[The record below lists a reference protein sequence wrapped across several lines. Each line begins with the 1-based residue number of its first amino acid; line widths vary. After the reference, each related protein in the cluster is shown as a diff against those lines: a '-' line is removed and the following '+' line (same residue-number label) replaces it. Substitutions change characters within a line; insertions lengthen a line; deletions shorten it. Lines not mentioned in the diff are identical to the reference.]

1 MIVTDTDAARALRTA
16 LSRGGDWA
24 ELFWERHTVV
34 TLTLDDNKLEDAI
47 TGVDQGAGIRVTAG
61 DRGVYANGNV
71 NDGDDLLAI
80 AGRAA
85 AAIADDGG
93 TREVTAISADEL
105 PRPSTVEID
114 PRTVPIER
122 KVELM
127 KLANRVARAFDP
139 RVHQVTVL
147 YRESVQDVVVAK
159 SAGRLRTD
167 SRTR

>member
-1 MIVTDTDAARALRTA
+1 MTITERSADRALRPA
-16 LSRGGDWA
+16 LARGGDGA
-24 ELFWERHTVV
+24 ELFWERHNVV

-61 DRGVYANGNV
+61 DRGGYANGNV

-80 AGRAA
+80 AGREG

-93 TREVTAISADEL
+93 VREVTAISADSL
-105 PRPSTVEID
+105 PRPSVVRID

-127 KLANRVARAFDP
+127 KL
-139 RVHQVTVL
+139 
-147 YRESVQDVVVAK
+147 
-159 SAGRLRTD
+159 
-167 SRTR
+167 